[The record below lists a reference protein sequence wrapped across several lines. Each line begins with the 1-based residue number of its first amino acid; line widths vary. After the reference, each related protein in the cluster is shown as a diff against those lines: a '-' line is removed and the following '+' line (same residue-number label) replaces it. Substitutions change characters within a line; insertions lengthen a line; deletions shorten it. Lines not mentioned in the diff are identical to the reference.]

1 LSKGRLF
8 YDNKKTVYYSTL
20 TEKEF
25 IILCIRADYST
36 IAKQGLLWVR
46 GCGVGEGARAW
57 SEGVGEGCACGCG

>member
-1 LSKGRLF
+1 MF
-8 YDNKKTVYYSTL
+8 